1 MMERFIIEILAFIL
15 IILLLKRIWNNK
27 VKQTMGQVVV
37 GINVFAIFLYVYG
50 IMNQSIPFEL
60 ALPKVFLHGLVAIII
75 HTLFTLDQNSK
86 E

>member
-1 MMERFIIEILAFIL
+1 
-15 IILLLKRIWNNK
+15 
-27 VKQTMGQVVV
+27 MGQIVV

-50 IMNQSIPFEL
+50 IVNQSLPYEL

-86 E
+86 K

>member
-1 MMERFIIEILAFIL
+1 MERFIIEILAFIL

-27 VKQTMGQVVV
+27 VKQTMGQIVV